1 MKRGKR
7 RLHTDRCLC
16 RVKAYGQVI
25 QNDID
30 DVIPDLSGVVRVVC
44 KCLVIRD
51 QNIDLVEFAG
61 VLKFDAALQ

>member
-7 RLHTDRCLC
+7 RLHTDRCL
-16 RVKAYGQVI
+16 RRIKTYGQVI

-44 KCLVIRD
+44 KCLVMP
-51 QNIDLVEFAG
+51 EF
-61 VLKFDAALQ
+61 

>member
-7 RLHTDRCLC
+7 RLHTDRCLR

>member
-7 RLHTDRCLC
+7 RLHTDRCL
-16 RVKAYGQVI
+16 RRIKTYGQVI
-25 QNDID
+25 QYYID
-30 DVIPDLSGVVRVVC
+30 NVVPDLTGVIRVVC